1 MRKCL
6 ILAAL
11 LVTSASA
18 GPAYRWVDENGQVHY
33 SDRPRPGAEEIALP
47 ESPAPAPQPVRTTT
61 TTTPAAAE
69 NEPSSG
75 YDQLTIVT
83 PAAQSTLWNVAG
95 TVDVAVRVQPAL
107 ASEHQLRVV
116 LDGQLL
122 ETRPG
127 GPRFSIDDVF
137 RGMHSL
143 EVLVQDAAGN
153 ELIRSD
159 AVPFMVQQTS
169 IQNPN
174 NPNRPSASAQ

>member
-11 LVTSASA
+11 LVTSAYA

-33 SDRPRPGAEEIALP
+33 SDRPRPGAEEIVLP
-47 ESPAPAPQPVRTTT
+47 ESPAPRPQPVRTAASS
-61 TTTPAAAE
+61 TPSPEPAE
-69 NEPSSG
+69 ASSG
-75 YDQLTIVT
+75 YERLTIT
-83 PAAQSTLWNVAG
+83 SPAAQSTLWNIGG
-95 TVDVAVRVQPAL
+95 TVDVSVSVQPAL

-116 LDGQLL
+116 LDGELL

-143 EVLVQDAAGN
+143 EVLIQDASGN

-174 NPNRPSASAQ
+174 NPNRPNAAAP

>member
-33 SDRPRPGAEEIALP
+33 SDRPRPGAEEIVLP
-47 ESPAPAPQPVRTTT
+47 ESPAPRPQPAR
-61 TTTPAAAE
+61 AAAS
-69 NEPSSG
+69 NPQAAQSEPSSG
-75 YDQLTIVT
+75 YEQLTIT
-83 PAAQSTLWNVAG
+83 SPAAQSTLWNVAG

-127 GPRFSIDDVF
+127 GPQFSIDDVF

-174 NPNRPSASAQ
+174 NPNRPRPVATP